1 MGVGS
6 FFKLPKYSVFN
17 YQPLYYDPEKERREA
32 RRKELRIERGKDID
46 IDSELSTEERIRGRM
61 RYRIPPVKRA
71 KRNSNYRLL
80 GILSFLLLLVWLLT
94 II

>member
-1 MGVGS
+1 MGIGS

-17 YQPLYYDPEKERREA
+17 YHPRYYDPEKERREA
-32 RRKELRIERGKDID
+32 RRKELRLERGKDIEFD
-46 IDSELSTEERIRGRM
+46 PELSTEERIRGKM
-61 RYRIPPVKRA
+61 KYRIPPVKKA

-80 GILSFLLLLVWLLT
+80 GVLSFLILLVWLLT